1 MCQITLRQDFEVL
14 CQITLRLDLRARD
27 GDGVKQASIIEGQDV
42 DLEDVVAVVE
52 CRHELA

>member
-1 MCQITLRQDFEVL
+1 MCQITLRLDLENL

-27 GDGVKQASIIEGQDV
+27 GDGVKQASAFEGQDV

-52 CRHELA
+52 CRHGLA

>member
-1 MCQITLRQDFEVL
+1 MRLDFEVL

-42 DLEDVVAVVE
+42 DFEDVVAVVE
-52 CRHELA
+52 CRQKLA

>member
-1 MCQITLRQDFEVL
+1 MCQITLRLDFEVL

-27 GDGVKQASIIEGQDV
+27 GDGVKQASVIEGQDV